1 MYDVEGMHTMDAGE
15 NVVIVGAAR
24 TPIGKL
30 GGSLSSV
37 PAPKLGS
44 VAIRGA
50 LERAGLDSGCADY
63 TIMGNVL
70 GAGLGQAPARQAGI
84 YGGVPDSSSALT
96 VNKMCA
102 SGMMAVILGAQMVR
116 SGDVG
121 MAVAGGMESMSRAPH
136 VLEGSRNGKRLGNWE
151 LVDTMIND
159 GLWCCFND
167 RHMGH
172 LAEATAAAFEVGRDE
187 QDRFALGSHRKAAAA
202 AASGQFRDETV
213 AVEVNGRRAPEVV
226 DADEGPRPD
235 VSIDGLE
242 RLKPVF
248 PPGTTVTAGNSSQ
261 ISDGAAALVV
271 GGETRARELGVEPM
285 ARLDDYTWVANDT
298 ARLFEAPALAVD
310 RILRRGGMTL
320 SDIDLMEVNEA
331 FAAQAVANGKALE
344 WDWDKVNVNG
354 GAIAL
359 GHPIGASGAR
369 VLVTLLYAL
378 RHRGLSTGIAALCHA
393 GGGAVAMR
401 VSLI

>member
-1 MYDVEGMHTMDAGE
+1 MYQVEVHTMDASE

-30 GGSLSSV
+30 GGSLSTV
-37 PAPKLGS
+37 PAPKLGAA
-44 VAIRGA
+44 AIRGA
-50 LERAGLDSGCADY
+50 LDRAGLAPECAEY

-136 VLEGSRNGKRLGNWE
+136 LLEGSRNGKRLGNWE
-151 LVDTMIND
+151 LIDTMIED
-159 GLWCCFND
+159 GLRCPFND
-167 RHMGH
+167 RHMGQI
-172 LAEATAAAFEVGRDE
+172 AEETAAAFEVGRDE
-187 QDRFALGSHRKAAAA
+187 QDRFALASHQKASAAAEA
-202 AASGQFRDETV
+202 GQFRDETV
-213 AVEVNGRRAPEVV
+213 AVEINESRTPEVV

-248 PPGTTVTAGNSSQ
+248 PPGETVTAGNSSQ
-261 ISDGAAALVV
+261 ISDAAAALVV
-271 GGETRARELGVEPM
+271 GSEARAGELGVETM
-285 ARLDDYTWVANDT
+285 ARIDDYAWVAAD
-298 ARLFEAPALAVD
+298 AVRMFEAPALAVD
-310 RILRRGGMTL
+310 RLLHRAGMTL
-320 SDIDLMEVNEA
+320 SDVDLLEVNEA
-331 FAAQAVANGKALE
+331 FAAQAVANGKAME
-344 WDWDKVNVNG
+344 WDWEKVNVNG

-369 VLVTLLYAL
+369 ILVTLLYAL
-378 RHRGLSTGIAALCHA
+378 RQRGLSTGIAALCHA

-401 VSLI
+401 VSLL

>member
-1 MYDVEGMHTMDAGE
+1 M
-15 NVVIVGAAR
+15 
-24 TPIGKL
+24 
-30 GGSLSSV
+30 
-37 PAPKLGS
+37 
-44 VAIRGA
+44 
-50 LERAGLDSGCADY
+50 
-63 TIMGNVL
+63 
-70 GAGLGQAPARQAGI
+70 
-84 YGGVPDSSSALT
+84 
-96 VNKMCA
+96 
-102 SGMMAVILGAQMVR
+102 
-116 SGDVG
+116 
-121 MAVAGGMESMSRAPH
+121 
-136 VLEGSRNGKRLGNWE
+136 
-151 LVDTMIND
+151 
-159 GLWCCFND
+159 
-167 RHMGH
+167 
-172 LAEATAAAFEVGRDE
+172 
-187 QDRFALGSHRKAAAA
+187 
-202 AASGQFRDETV
+202 
-213 AVEVNGRRAPEVV
+213 EVNGSRAPEVV

-235 VSIDGLE
+235 VSIDRLE
-242 RLKPVF
+242 KLKPVF
-248 PPGTTVTAGNSSQ
+248 PPGATVTAGNSSQ

-285 ARLDDYTWVANDT
+285 ARLEDYAWVANDT